1 MKHTFS
7 STRKAG
13 FTLIEL
19 LVVIAII
26 AILAGMLLP
35 ALAKAKGTAL
45 GAKCLNNH
53 KQMALG
59 FLVYAGDHDDHYP
72 SGTFAANSELTTAP
86 DVWFKLLLPY
96 LGNNTN
102 SYICPSHRDTGTMY
116 ATLPYVV
123 DYVVNSH
130 IIVPA
135 APPRPLRTDRVPTPS
150 DFLITTEDSRNMN
163 NYNWSAS
170 DFDWTRNHYNYGS
183 SYGIGLT
190 RHKNQA
196 LAGAADG
203 HAEQLKMP
211 ARDPLAAS
219 DVVAHMGEIGD
230 SKNGTP
236 LWTPVQQP
244 KLYVRMEATVAG
256 F

>member
-1 MKHTFS
+1 MKYPFS
-7 STRKAG
+7 STRKTG

-59 FLVYAGDHDDHYP
+59 FLIYAGDHDDAYP
-72 SGTFAANSELTTAP
+72 SGTHASNAQLVGNP
-86 DVWFKLLLPY
+86 DVWFKVLLPY

-102 SYICPSHRDTGTMY
+102 SYICPSHRETGQSTSH
-116 ATLPYVV
+116 LPYLV

-135 APPRPLRTDRVPTPS
+135 FPPRPLRTDRVPTPS
-150 DFLITTEDSRNMN
+150 DFLITTEDSRYMN
-163 NYNWSAS
+163 NFNWWAG
-170 DFDWTRNHYNYGS
+170 DFDWVRTHYNYGS
-183 SYGIGLT
+183 SYGIGMT

-196 LAGAADG
+196 LVGAADG

-211 ARDPLAAS
+211 ARDPLAAT
-219 DVVAHMGEIGD
+219 DVVASLGEIGD
-230 SKNGTP
+230 SKNGTS

-244 KLYVRMEATVAG
+244 KIYIRMEATGAG

>member
-1 MKHTFS
+1 MKNTARNGS
-7 STRKAG
+7 DPA

-72 SGTFAANSELTTAP
+72 SGTFAANAQLTTAP
-86 DVWFKLLLPY
+86 DVWFKLMLPY

-116 ATLPYVV
+116 GSLPYVV

-135 APPRPLRTDRVPTPS
+135 SPPRPLRTDRVPTPS

-196 LAGAADG
+196 LVGAADG

-211 ARDPLAAS
+211 TRDPLAAS
-219 DVVAHMGEIGD
+219 DVVPNLGEIGD
-230 SKNGTP
+230 SKIGTP
-236 LWTPVQQP
+236 LWTPALQP
-244 KLYVRMEATVAG
+244 KIYVRLDATGAG